1 MAEIH
6 GGRVV
11 ARALKAENVAYIF
24 TLCGGHV
31 MPIYDGCVDEG
42 IRVIDV
48 RHEQTAAHAADG
60 WARVTG
66 QPGVAVVTAGPGV
79 TDAVTGVAS
88 AHRANVPMILIGGQ
102 GPRPFADM
110 GSLQDMNHV
119 ELMRPITKWSVSV
132 PEGRRLAEYVAMA
145 FRIATSGLPGPVFL
159 EMPIDQLF
167 QTYDESRILFPTK
180 YRTEAGIAGDPRYVE
195 RAFELLRSAQRP
207 VILVGSQ
214 LRWSKRREAY
224 PRFVETFGIPVY
236 VNGLGRGS
244 LPPEHPYFF
253 SQTRKD
259 ALRQADVVLIFGTPL
274 DFRLGYGRETHFNPA
289 AKVIQVDLDGAEIGR
304 NRPIEVGIVGDTG
317 LVMEQLTELAE
328 AEGYD
333 KSLIKPWLDE
343 IRKRETE
350 KWDRMRPELESDAV
364 PINPLRACK
373 EIADA
378 VGRNVIAI
386 GDGGDFVATAASI
399 LRIYEQGHWL
409 DPGPLGTLGVGP
421 GYAMAAK
428 LAKPNH
434 PVVIIYG
441 DGSFGLNAM
450 EFDTAVRHNLP
461 FVCVINNDC
470 AWGMIKHGQEICYGN
485 DRVCGSELG
494 TVHYEKM
501 AEALGGYGE
510 FVEKDED
517 IVPAV
522 KRALESGKPACINVI
537 TDPCVISPA
546 TLQFVE
552 GFKME

>member
-11 ARALKAENVAYIF
+11 ARALKAENVPYIF

-66 QPGVAVVTAGPGV
+66 RPGVAVVTAGPGV

-88 AHRANVPMILIGGQ
+88 AHRANIPMVLIGGQ

-167 QTYDESRILFPTK
+167 QTYDEERIVFPTK

-224 PRFVETFGIPVY
+224 PKFVETFGIPVY

-244 LPPEHPYFF
+244 LPPDHPYFF
-253 SQTRKD
+253 SQTRKE

-317 LVMEQLTELAE
+317 LVMEQLTHLAE
-328 AEGYD
+328 SERFDRA
-333 KSLIKPWLDE
+333 LVKPWVDE
-343 IRKRETE
+343 LRRREHE
-350 KWDRMRPELESDAV
+350 KWERMRPELESDAV

-378 VGRNVIAI
+378 VGRDVIAI

-428 LAKPNH
+428 LAKPDH

-441 DGSFGLNAM
+441 DGSFGLHAM
-450 EFDTAVRHNLP
+450 EFEA
-461 FVCVINNDC
+461 
-470 AWGMIKHGQEICYGN
+470 MIRQKIPVVGIVGN
-485 DRVCGSELG
+485 DAAWQQIRRGQIQLYGRERAVATGLDYTRYDRV
-494 TVHYEKM
+494 V
-501 AEALGGYGE
+501 EALGGHGE
-510 FVEKDED
+510 YCERPEE
-517 IVPAV
+517 IRPAIE
-522 KRALESGKPACINVI
+522 RALAAGKPALVNIKI
-537 TDPCVISPA
+537 GTSEFRKDAISI
-546 TLQFVE
+546 
-552 GFKME
+552 

>member
-11 ARALKAENVAYIF
+11 AKALKVENVPYIF

-66 QPGVAVVTAGPGV
+66 RPGVAVVTAGPGV

-167 QTYDESRILFPTK
+167 QSYDVDRIVFPSK
-180 YRTEAGIAGDPRYVE
+180 YRTEAGIAGDPRYIE
-195 RAFELLRSAQRP
+195 RAFELIRSAQKP
-207 VILVGSQ
+207 VMLVGSQ

-224 PRFVETFGIPVY
+224 LKFVDTFGMPVY

-244 LPPEHPYFF
+244 LPPDHPYFF

-328 AEGYD
+328 AERYD
-333 KSLIKPWLDE
+333 KTLFKPWVDE
-343 IRKRETE
+343 MRKRESE
-350 KWDRMRPELESDAV
+350 KWERMRPELESDAV

-373 EIADA
+373 EIAEA
-378 VGRNVIAI
+378 VGKDVIAI

-428 LAKPNH
+428 LAKPDH

-441 DGSFGLNAM
+441 DGSFGLHAM
-450 EFDTAVRHNLP
+450 EFEAMVRQKIP
-461 FVCVINNDC
+461 VVGI
-470 AWGMIKHGQEICYGN
+470 IGN
-485 DRVCGSELG
+485 DAAWQQIRRGQVQLYGMDRAVATALDYTRYDRV
-494 TVHYEKM
+494 V
-501 AEALGGYGE
+501 EALGGHGE
-510 FVEKDED
+510 YCERPEE
-517 IVPAV
+517 IRPAIE
-522 KRALESGKPACINVI
+522 RALASGKPAVVNIKI
-537 TDPCVISPA
+537 GSSEFRKDAISI
-546 TLQFVE
+546 
-552 GFKME
+552 

>member
-11 ARALKAENVAYIF
+11 AKALKAENVPYIF

-66 QPGVAVVTAGPGV
+66 QPGVAVVTAGPGL

-88 AHRANVPMILIGGQ
+88 AHRANIPMLIFGGQ

-119 ELMRPITKWSVSV
+119 ELMRPITKWAASV
-132 PEGRRLAEYVAMA
+132 PEGRRLAEYVSMA
-145 FRIATSGLPGPVFL
+145 FRIATTGLPGPVYL

-167 QTYDESRILFPTK
+167 NSYDETRLVFPGK
-180 YRTEAGIAGDPRYVE
+180 YRTDAGTAGDPRYIE
-195 RAFELLRSAQRP
+195 RAFDLLRKAQRP
-207 VILVGSQ
+207 VALVGSQ

-224 PRFVETFGIPVY
+224 PVFAQTFGIPIY

-244 LPPEHPYFF
+244 LPPDNPYFF

-259 ALRQADVVLIFGTPL
+259 ALKQADVVLIFGTPL
-274 DFRLGYGRETHFNPA
+274 DFRLGYGRESHFNPA
-289 AKVIQVDLDGAEIGR
+289 AAIIQVDLDGGEIGR
-304 NRPIEVGIVGDTG
+304 NRPIDVGIVGDTG
-317 LVMEQLTELAE
+317 LVMEQLTTCAQSD
-328 AEGYD
+328 GY
-333 KSLIKPWLDE
+333 SAAMVKPWLDQM
-343 IRKRETE
+343 RQREQQ
-350 KWDRMRPELESDAV
+350 KWERMRAEMESDAV

-373 EIADA
+373 EIAAGLSKDA
-378 VGRNVIAI
+378 IVI
-386 GDGGDFVATAASI
+386 GDGGDFVATAASV

-428 LAKPNH
+428 LAKPKN
-434 PVVIIYG
+434 PVVIVYG
-441 DGSFGLNAM
+441 DGAFGLHGLEFEAM
-450 EFDTAVRHNLP
+450 VRQKIN
-461 FVCVINNDC
+461 VVGVI
-470 AWGMIKHGQEICYGN
+470 GN
-485 DRVCGSELG
+485 DAAWQQIRRGQVQLYGVERAVATGLSFA
-494 TVHYEKM
+494 HYERVV
-501 AEALGGYGE
+501 EALGGHGE
-510 FVEKDED
+510 YVERPEQ
-517 IVPAV
+517 IRPALE
-522 KRALESGKPACINVI
+522 RALAAGKPALVNIKLGSS
-537 TDPCVISPA
+537 DFRKDAISI
-546 TLQFVE
+546 
-552 GFKME
+552 